1 MKSDITRLNS
11 MNIIKHEIEEIVDPT
26 GILAGKRYECILH
39 LDVEED
45 DELYSENGVYVKVL
59 LAMDDNGHRLLS
71 HHLYEE
77 NTNKY
82 LDFELEEDE
91 LAVILSYCLEQL

>member
-1 MKSDITRLNS
+1 

-26 GILAGKRYECILH
+26 GILTGKRYECILH
-39 LDVEED
+39 LDVEEE
-45 DELYSENGVYVKVL
+45 DELYSESGVYVKVL
-59 LAMDDNGHRLLS
+59 IAMDDNGPRLLS

-77 NTNKY
+77 ATNKY

-91 LAVILSYCLEQL
+91 LAVILSYCVEHL